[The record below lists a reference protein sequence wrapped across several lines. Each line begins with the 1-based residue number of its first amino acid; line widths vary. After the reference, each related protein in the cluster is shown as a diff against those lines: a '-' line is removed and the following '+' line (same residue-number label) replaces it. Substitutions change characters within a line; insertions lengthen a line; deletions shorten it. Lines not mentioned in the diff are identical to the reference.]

1 MRKNYIKISL
11 LVLCLLLL
19 VSCKNTQEKMQD
31 YVNNFNSYASL
42 LQNEVITSTSA
53 VASIPENEIRITFQT
68 NLEQNED
75 NKEIYNKTLP
85 TLIANLL
92 KKDPSTMDLVEEG
105 VHFKVAFLAE
115 NSSELTEL
123 IVDKKKMDELLKEPA
138 FTPPTVASKNPNL
151 TPQMQEILALLNKN
165 MPLENKAEGTKILKI
180 DITEANEL
188 VYKVEVP
195 DDYAKLLKMDSA
207 NELIKESLIR
217 SGDFKKVLSAVIR
230 FGITTVKYQYQNTKG
245 VVVNT
250 ITLTQN
256 DLK

>member
-1 MRKNYIKISL
+1 MSKNHFKISVIIL
-11 LVLCLLLL
+11 FQLLL

-42 LQNEVITSTSA
+42 LQNGIITSASA
-53 VASIPENEIRITFQT
+53 AASIPENEIQINFQT
-68 NLEQNED
+68 NLEQND
-75 NKEIYNKTLP
+75 DSKEIYNKTLP
-85 TLIANLL
+85 SLIANLL
-92 KKDPSTMDLVEEG
+92 KKDPTSMDLVDEG

-115 NSSELTEL
+115 NGANLSEL
-123 IVDKKKMDELLKEPA
+123 IVDKKKMNELLKEPA
-138 FTPPTVASKNPNL
+138 FTPPVVASKNPYL

-165 MPLENKAEGTKILKI
+165 MPIENKAEGTKILKI

-195 DDYAKLLKMDSA
+195 NDYAALLKMDSA
-207 NELIKESLIR
+207 NELVKESIIR
-217 SGDFKKVLSAVIR
+217 SGDFRKVISAVSR
-230 FGITTVKYQYQNTKG
+230 FGITTVKYQYQNAKG
-245 VVVNT
+245 AVVNT

>member
-1 MRKNYIKISL
+1 MSKSYIRISL
-11 LVLCLLLL
+11 FVLCVLLL

-42 LQNEVITSTSA
+42 LQNGIITSASA
-53 VASIPENEIRITFQT
+53 DASIPENEIRIIFQT
-68 NLEQNED
+68 NLQQNED
-75 NKEIYNKTLP
+75 TKEIYNKTLP
-85 TLIANLL
+85 SLIAELL
-92 KKDPSTMDLVEEG
+92 KKDTSSMDLVDEG
-105 VHFKVAFLAE
+105 VHFKVSFLAE

-123 IVDKKKMDELLKEPA
+123 IVDKKKMDELLKDSVL
-138 FTPPTVASKNPNL
+138 TPPAVASKNPNL

-165 MPLENKAEGTKILKI
+165 MPIENKAEGTKIFKI

-188 VYKVEVP
+188 VYKIEVP
-195 DDYAKLLKMDSA
+195 NDYAALLKMDSA

-217 SGDFKKVLSAVIR
+217 SSDFRKVISAVSQY
-230 FGITTVKYQYQNTKG
+230 GITTIKYQYQNSKG
-245 VVVNT
+245 TIVNT